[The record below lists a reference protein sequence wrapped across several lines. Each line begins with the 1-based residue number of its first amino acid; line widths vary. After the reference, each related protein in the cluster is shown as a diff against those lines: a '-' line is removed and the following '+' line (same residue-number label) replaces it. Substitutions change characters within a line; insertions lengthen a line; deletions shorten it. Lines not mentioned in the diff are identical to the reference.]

1 VLRPLVQSI
10 QDLAERQRQLVIDS
24 SEDRRHEQD
33 LQQQKQEYT
42 ARGNC
47 QEEREFRR
55 KGELSDLA
63 RNYRKLN
70 AELDL
75 SKVLGCRSFF
85 INEGRLLKNEI
96 RQLVDLHIC
105 QQNPNDEHSRTVEI
119 PATSH

>member
-1 VLRPLVQSI
+1 MLRPLVQSI

-47 QEEREFRR
+47 QEREFRR